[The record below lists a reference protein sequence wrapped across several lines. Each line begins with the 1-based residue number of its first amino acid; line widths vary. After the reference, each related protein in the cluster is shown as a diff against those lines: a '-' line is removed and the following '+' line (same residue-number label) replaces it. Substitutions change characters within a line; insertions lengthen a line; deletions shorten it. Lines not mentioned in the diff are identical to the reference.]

1 MKLTIVSIG
10 LCVGL
15 LASSAVVAAEQEP
28 NWDAADA
35 ACAPGC
41 AEVGPDGYP
50 TYVGER
56 YGCVTGKLVAS
67 TPRHKLTPELRREFA
82 ARYGV
87 RYVGVRKDTPIVR
100 SRSTR

>member
-1 MKLTIVSIG
+1 MKKIILSSALG
-10 LCVGL
+10 FGL
-15 LASSAVVAAEQEP
+15 LACSAALASQP

-56 YGCVTGKLVAS
+56 YGCVTGKLVAA
-67 TPRHKLTPELRREFA
+67 TPREKLTPKLRREFA

-87 RYVGVRKDTPIVR
+87 KYVGVRKHVELKDAKIK
-100 SRSTR
+100 

>member
-1 MKLTIVSIG
+1 MKKNVLSVVLG
-10 LCVGL
+10 VGL
-15 LASSAVVAAEQEP
+15 LASSASFAAEP

-56 YGCVTGKLVAS
+56 YGCITGKLVAA
-67 TPRHKLTPELRREFA
+67 TPREKLTPKLRREFA

-87 RYVGVRKDTPIVR
+87 RYVGVHKEKKTVR
-100 SRSTR
+100 